1 MNMKVQ
7 GLYMSWTGFHLTVDR
22 AVADSH
28 TIRDLS
34 TLDQSALRDRGPS
47 PVTSFLKMLG

>member
-28 TIRDLS
+28 TNICAGFNS
-34 TLDQSALRDRGPS
+34 
-47 PVTSFLKMLG
+47 